1 MRKQTRKTNY
11 IKQLEYENMILR
23 EEVGKLKHKIL
34 FGYQQDNISLLQ
46 KELLIASLKKEL
58 AKAKQ
63 QNLKLLLSR

>member
-1 MRKQTRKTNY
+1 MKKQTRKIDY
-11 IKQLEYENMILR
+11 IKQLECENMMLR
-23 EEVGKLKHKIL
+23 EEVGNLKHKIL

-58 AKAKQ
+58 AKVKQ

>member
-1 MRKQTRKTNY
+1 MKKQTRKIEY

-58 AKAKQ
+58 AKVKQ